1 MVSAPPVPATL
12 HPVRV
17 RKKSGVSES
26 PEEGWVKVWSNRSRR
41 GSQSSQSEIL
51 SPDPESDGPDPI
63 EKLVREEV
71 PDSSPPVQQ
80 LPMFPGPASSLSP
93 AESSLTGT
101 RPKLTTGLSSLPA
114 FTTLISNEDDCI
126 YHSDED
132 IPFGD
137 ENKIAGLSPIGSP
150 VWSGKPPFITLNHLS
165 TFSPDM
171 ESSTS
176 NQDKE
181 KEMEALYEN
190 TKSFEKNVIGQNRDG
205 LYGSQILRDNEL
217 WSGRAKL
224 TKDLMEMTDISGGW
238 DTFSTGSIWRPKQ
251 EFEKCKEE
259 LKMIK
264 EDLEEE
270 RKQKETIVEEHEKLQ
285 ELFKEEKET
294 KTKLETLKKESVATV
309 LKEQKD
315 IQVRSSFVSV
325 DMSTLTWS
333 LNRSHSPR

>member
-1 MVSAPPVPATL
+1 MPANL
-12 HPVRV
+12 NPVRV

-26 PEEGWVKVWSNRSRR
+26 PEEGWVKVWSNRR
-41 GSQSSQSEIL
+41 GSQSSQS
-51 SPDPESDGPDPI
+51 SPESDGLDLI

-93 AESSLTGT
+93 AESPLTGT
-101 RPKLTTGLSSLPA
+101 RPKLTTGLSCLPA

-137 ENKIAGLSPIGSP
+137 EANKIVGLSPIGSP
-150 VWSGKPPFITLNHLS
+150 VWSGKPPSITLNLLS
-165 TFSPDM
+165 IFSPDM

-190 TKSFEKNVIGQNRDG
+190 TKSFEENVISQNRDG
-205 LYGSQILRDNEL
+205 LYGSQIVRDNEL
-217 WSGRAKL
+217 WSGQAKL

-238 DTFSTGSIWRPKQ
+238 ETFNTGSIWRPKQ
-251 EFEKCKEE
+251 DFEKCKEE

-294 KTKLETLKKESVATV
+294 KTKLDDTIETLKKESVATV

-315 IQVRSSFVSV
+315 IQVRLSSVSV
-325 DMSTLTWS
+325 GLSITRS
-333 LNRSHSPR
+333 LNRSHSLR

>member
-1 MVSAPPVPATL
+1 MC
-12 HPVRV
+12 
-17 RKKSGVSES
+17 
-26 PEEGWVKVWSNRSRR
+26 
-41 GSQSSQSEIL
+41 
-51 SPDPESDGPDPI
+51 
-63 EKLVREEV
+63 
-71 PDSSPPVQQ
+71 
-80 LPMFPGPASSLSP
+80 PGPASSLSP

-150 VWSGKPPFITLNHLS
+150 VWS
-165 TFSPDM
+165 DM

-205 LYGSQILRDNEL
+205 LYGSQIFRDNEL
-217 WSGRAKL
+217 WPGRAKL

-238 DTFSTGSIWRPKQ
+238 ETFSTGSIWRPKQ

-294 KTKLETLKKESVATV
+294 KTKLDDT
-309 LKEQKD
+309 
-315 IQVRSSFVSV
+315 I
-325 DMSTLTWS
+325 
-333 LNRSHSPR
+333 